1 MKNRDIF
8 QSLSI
13 FSKFIYCRLR
23 MFMLSKTNSMTSTVP
38 KQIRN
43 DFRKDTFRKYRIS
56 DSTIPVMNVT
66 SSAGRF
72 SRNRIITCTLICLVI
87 GYLIF
92 LGYGYVI
99 PANIILLNILGF
111 VIFFAQALYNLAVI
125 VMVNNT
131 IEYDEY
137 KYGERHDSIISAIRS
152 FAVKLSNALN
162 QAAASLILIVSGI
175 YAVSQNI
182 SALEMEVGAGTIDR
196 QTALAQA
203 DSFIATVQ
211 PSQTLT
217 LRIGMVFVPLVMMTL
232 AYLIL
237 RARYKIDEKEYDR
250 IVAEIAKRQL

>member
-1 MKNRDIF
+1 M
-8 QSLSI
+8 
-13 FSKFIYCRLR
+13 
-23 MFMLSKTNSMTSTVP
+23 
-38 KQIRN
+38 
-43 DFRKDTFRKYRIS
+43 
-56 DSTIPVMNVT
+56 
-66 SSAGRF
+66 
-72 SRNRIITCTLICLVI
+72 
-87 GYLIF
+87 
-92 LGYGYVI
+92 
-99 PANIILLNILGF
+99 
-111 VIFFAQALYNLAVI
+111 IFFAQALYNLAVI

-196 QTALAQA
+196 QTALSQA

-217 LRIGMVFVPLVMMTL
+217 LRIGMVFVPLIMMTL

-237 RARYKIDEKEYDR
+237 KARYKIDEKEYDR